1 MIKIPQGIL
10 SPAEI
15 LEATGKNE
23 KDIDIEITGISV
35 DKAGVVL
42 TIDTRLN
49 FSMPRNL
56 ENRMKERIKAA
67 LGSVNRI
74 RFNYMYSGLKV
85 LDHSDEALQTGGY
98 GGFNGNGGGGGNS
111 RSGNGGWSGKR
122 RTKEEPVHPNSIGEL
137 IILGRDFSDDPRDY
151 SELDQFV
158 GAKDRV
164 TIQGEVFKVES
175 MPIRSGKVLVTLLI
189 AEKARTYCL
198 KAFVS
203 ADKMAEIDEN
213 ISEGDMIQARGPIE
227 YDTYEHENL
236 MMARDIKKVHKTFKQ
251 DTYPNGRRVELHCH
265 SKMSDNDGF
274 NEVEDIVRTAAM
286 WGQPA
291 VAITDHGVVQGF
303 PDAAKTAGKL
313 AKQGKEIKIIYG
325 VEGYLYPDEDAIDE
339 DGNIDIKKN
348 RTYHIILLARN
359 QTGLRNIYKLV
370 SLSHIDYFYK
380 RPRLPRSVLQAH
392 REGLIIGSACE
403 AGEVYQAIERGLPDE
418 ELERIASFYDY
429 LEIQP
434 LGNNRF
440 MVEEGRVD
448 SIDDLIRNNLRIVA
462 LGDKLGKM
470 TVATTDSH
478 YPTREASIYRNIIMA
493 GIGFRDTPSDSL
505 YLRTTDE
512 MMEEFSYL
520 GDRAE
525 EIVITNT
532 NRIAEMVEDVLPVP
546 KGKFPPKI
554 EGAEEQL
561 RNSCY
566 EKAWS
571 IYGKPL
577 PPEIDE
583 RLETEL
589 SSIIGNGYA
598 VMYIAAQMLV
608 SKSNSDGYLVGSRG
622 SVGSSF
628 AATMAG
634 ITEVNPLAPH
644 YICPECKHFE
654 WYEGEEKYDTGYDMP
669 EKTCPDCGARLKK
682 EGLNI
687 PFATFL
693 GFKGDKEPDI
703 DLNFAGEYQPVAH
716 RYVGEIFGEKNVFKA
731 GTVATIADKT
741 AYGYVKHYVEDNHMK
756 ANKYDIDYL
765 VKGCTGVKRTTGQHP
780 GGIIVVPDDHEI
792 YEFCPI
798 QKPANKRDTDVI
810 TTHFDYHKIDENLL
824 KLDILGHDVPQLIRH
839 LQVMTGVDPMN
850 IPLDD
855 RETLSIFTSLDALHI
870 KNENYRFTHGTY
882 AIPEF
887 GTSFTR
893 GMLDDI
899 HPTTVSALIKM
910 SGFSHGTDVWTNNA
924 QELLRKGTA
933 TIDEVISCRDD
944 IMNFLISKGL
954 PNSDAFKIMEIVRK
968 NRVLSEEQLNMM
980 KEHGVPDWYIWSCE
994 TLKYM
999 FPRAHAAAYVMM
1011 SIRMAWFKVNYPEA
1025 FYAAW
1030 FSSKVDSFDAES
1042 IGKGIAEIERQMDE
1056 IDKLGNTATAKQKE
1070 HMTVYEVMYE
1080 MLSRGYEF
1088 AEPQLGISEAC
1099 RFSVVDGRVMLPFN
1113 AINGIGDTAAISLA
1127 EAYKEK
1133 PFNTLDDVRSRTKL
1147 SASNIDDL
1155 KRHGLFAGL
1164 PDSAQVSIFDM
1175 LA

>member
-1 MIKIPQGIL
+1 MIRIPADVLTPEEL
-10 SPAEI
+10 S
-15 LEATGKNE
+15 EAAGKDASNL
-23 KDIDIEITGISV
+23 DIEITGISI
-35 DKAGVVL
+35 DRQSLVL
-42 TIDTRLN
+42 NIDIKLN
-49 FSMPRNL
+49 FVMPRNL
-56 ENRMKERIKAA
+56 ESLMKERIRTKIGAA
-67 LGSVNRI
+67 CRI
-74 RFNYMYSGLKV
+74 MVNYMYTGIRMPSPDSESRSDNGNSG
-85 LDHSDEALQTGGY
+85 SGSYSGGENGGY
-98 GGFNGNGGGGGNS
+98 RR
-111 RSGNGGWSGKR
+111 RSS
-122 RTKEEPVHPNSIGEL
+122 KEEPAFENSRGEL
-137 IILGRDFSDDPRDY
+137 ILLGKDFSDAPTAFR
-151 SELDQFV
+151 ELENYV
-158 GAKDRV
+158 GSKDRV
-164 TIQGEVFKVES
+164 CIEGEVFKIES
-175 MPIRSGKVLVTLLI
+175 QPIRSGKILISILI
-189 AEKARTYCL
+189 ANSVRTFCL
-198 KAFVS
+198 KAFIS
-203 ADKMAEIDEN
+203 SDKNTEIGEN
-213 ISEGDMIQARGPIE
+213 LSEGDMIRAKGPIE
-227 YDTYEHENL
+227 YDTYEHENI
-236 MMARDIKKVHKTFKQ
+236 MMVNAIKKVEKTFRQ

-274 NEVEDIVRTAAM
+274 NEVEDIVKTAAY

-313 AKQGKEIKIIYG
+313 AKAGKNIKIIYG
-325 VEGYLYPDEDAIDE
+325 VEGYLYPDEDAILE
-339 DGNIDIKKN
+339 DGTIDIKKN
-348 RTYHIILLARN
+348 RSYHIILLAKN
-359 QTGLRNIYKLV
+359 QTGLKNIYKLV

-380 RPRLPRSVLQAH
+380 RPRLPRSVLEAH

-403 AGEVYQAIERGLPDE
+403 AGELYQAVERGASDE
-418 ELERIASFYDY
+418 ELDRIASFYDY

-434 LGNNRF
+434 LGNNQF
-440 MVEEGRVD
+440 MVNEGRVN
-448 SIDDLIRNNLRIVA
+448 SVDDLIAFNRKIIEI
-462 LGDKLGKM
+462 GDRLGKL

-478 YPTREASIYRNIIMA
+478 YPTQEASIYRNIIMA

-512 MMEEFSYL
+512 MMKEFEYL

-525 EIVITNT
+525 EIVVTNT
-532 NRIAEMVEDVLPVP
+532 NKIADMIDGDILPVP

-554 EGAEEQL
+554 EGAEDQL

-566 EKAWS
+566 EKARS
-571 IYGKPL
+571 IYGDPL
-577 PPEIDE
+577 PPEIEE

-608 SKSNSDGYLVGSRG
+608 TKSNSDGYLVGSRG

-654 WYEGEEKYDTGYDMP
+654 WSDEPDKYDTGYDMP
-669 EKTCPDCGARLKK
+669 EKMCPECGTRMKK

-731 GTVATIADKT
+731 GTVATIAEKT
-741 AYGYVKHYVEDNHMK
+741 AYGYVKHYIDDNNIK

-839 LQVMTGVDPMN
+839 LQVMTGVDPMT

-855 RETLSIFTSLDALHI
+855 KKTLSIFTSLDALNI
-870 KNENYRFTHGTY
+870 QNEDYKFTHGTY

-887 GTSFTR
+887 GTNFTR
-893 GMLDDI
+893 NMLDDI

-924 QELLRKGTA
+924 QDLLRNGTA

-944 IMNFLISKGL
+944 IMNFLIAKGL

-968 NRVLSEEQLNMM
+968 NRVLSEEQLQMM
-980 KEHGVPDWYIWSCE
+980 KDHGVPDWYIWSCE

-1030 FSSKVDSFDAES
+1030 FSSKVDNFDAES
-1042 IGKGIAEIERQMDE
+1042 IWKGIPEIERRMEE
-1056 IDKLGNTATAKQKE
+1056 IEKLGNTATAKQKE
-1070 HMTVYEVMYE
+1070 HLTVYEVIYE
-1080 MLSRGYEF
+1080 MFSRGYEF
-1088 AEPQLGISEAC
+1088 AEPVLGTAQAC
-1099 RFSVVDGRVMLPFN
+1099 RFSVVDGKVMLPFN
-1113 AINGIGDTAAISLA
+1113 AVNGIGDTAAESLTA
-1127 EAYKEK
+1127 AYKERV
-1133 PFNTLDDVRSRTKL
+1133 FSTIDDVRSRTKL
-1147 SASNIDDL
+1147 SATNIEDL

-1164 PDSAQVSIFDM
+1164 PESAQISIFD
-1175 LA
+1175 L

>member
-1 MIKIPQGIL
+1 MIKISEDIL
-10 SPAEI
+10 TAAE
-15 LEATGKNE
+15 LAEASGKN
-23 KDIDIEITGISV
+23 KNDIDIEITNISV
-35 DKAGVVL
+35 SKINGGTSVAL
-42 TIDTRLN
+42 NIDAKLN
-49 FSMPRNL
+49 FVMP
-56 ENRMKERIKAA
+56 KKTERIMKSRIASRIA
-67 LGSVNRI
+67 SAERITVNYTYTGSMIPKSRP
-74 RFNYMYSGLKV
+74 S
-85 LDHSDEALQTGGY
+85 SDDGGY
-98 GGFNGNGGGGGNS
+98 GSGGSGNGGGWGQRRKKDSPAFENS
-111 RSGNGGWSGKR
+111 KGELVLLGADFYD
-122 RTKEEPVHPNSIGEL
+122 EPVP
-137 IILGRDFSDDPRDY
+137 Y
-151 SELDQFV
+151 SELQALV
-158 GAKDRV
+158 GTKEKPV
-164 TIQGEVFKVES
+164 IEGEVFKMES
-175 MPIRSGKVLVTLLI
+175 MPIKSGRELITILI
-189 AEKARTYCL
+189 ASEVRTFAL
-198 KAFVS
+198 KAFIS
-203 ADKMAEIDEN
+203 KEKLGEFEEN
-213 ISEGDMIQARGPIE
+213 LSSGDMIRARGAIE

-236 MMARDIKKVHKTFKQ
+236 MMLTSLKKVEKKFKE

-265 SKMSDNDGF
+265 TKMSDNDGF
-274 NEVEDIVRTAAM
+274 NEVSDIVSKAAY

-291 VAITDHGVVQGF
+291 VAITDHGVVQAF
-303 PDAAKTAGKL
+303 PDAAKEA
-313 AKQGKEIKIIYG
+313 AKQAKKGREIKIIYG
-325 VEGYLYPDEDAIDE
+325 VEGYLYPDEDARGE
-339 DGNIDIKKN
+339 DGEIDIKKN
-348 RTYHIILLARN
+348 RTFHIIILAKN
-359 QTGLRNIYKLV
+359 QTGLKNIYKLV

-380 RPRLPRSVLQAH
+380 RPRIPRSVLEAH

-403 AGEVYQAIERGLPDE
+403 AGEVYQAIVRGADDE
-418 ELERIASFYDY
+418 ELERVASYYDY

-440 MVEEGRVD
+440 MIDEGIAKD
-448 SIDDLIRNNLRIVA
+448 EDALIANNLRIIRIA
-462 LGDKLGKM
+462 DKLGKL

-478 YPTREASIYRNIIMA
+478 YPTQEASIYRNIIMA

-512 MMEEFSYL
+512 MMAEFAYL

-532 NRIAEMVEDVLPVP
+532 NKIADMVEEVLPVP

-554 EGAEEQL
+554 EGAEDQL

-566 EKAWS
+566 ERAKS
-571 IYGKPL
+571 IYGDPL
-577 PPEIDE
+577 PPEIEE

-608 SKSNSDGYLVGSRG
+608 HKSNQDGYLVGSRG

-644 YICPECKHFE
+644 YVCPECKHFE
-654 WYEGEEKYDTGYDMP
+654 WSDEPDKYDTGYDMP
-669 EKTCPDCGARLKK
+669 EKTCPECGARMKK

-693 GFKGDKEPDI
+693 GFKGDKGPDI

-716 RYVGEIFGEKNVFKA
+716 RYVGEIFGEKNVYKA

-741 AYGYVKHYVEDNHMK
+741 AYGYVKHYIEDNHVS
-756 ANKYDIDYL
+756 ANKYDVDYL
-765 VKGCTGVKRTTGQHP
+765 VQGCTGVKRTTGQHP

-792 YEFCPI
+792 YEFCPV

-855 RETLSIFTSLDALHI
+855 KETLSIFTSLDALHI
-870 KNENYRFTHGTY
+870 KNEDYRFTHGTY

-887 GTSFTR
+887 GTNFTR
-893 GMLDDI
+893 QMLDDI
-899 HPTTVSALIKM
+899 KPTTVSALIKM
-910 SGFSHGTDVWTNNA
+910 SGFSHGTAVWTGNA
-924 QELLRKGTA
+924 QDLLRNGTA

-944 IMNFLISKGL
+944 IMNFLIKKGL
-954 PNSDAFKIMEIVRK
+954 PNGDAFKIMEIVRK
-968 NRVLSEEQLNMM
+968 NRVLSEEQLQMM
-980 KEHGVPDWYIWSCE
+980 KDHGVPDWYIWSCE
-994 TLKYM
+994 TLQYM

-1030 FSSKVDSFDAES
+1030 FTSKVDNFDAEMV
-1042 IGKGIAEIERQMDE
+1042 GKSAQDVERRMDE

-1070 HMTVYEVMYE
+1070 QLSVYEVMYE
-1080 MLSRGYEF
+1080 ALSRGYEF
-1088 AEPQLGISEAC
+1088 AEPVLGTAEAC
-1099 RFSVVDGRVMLPFN
+1099 RFSVVDGRIMLPFN
-1113 AINGIGDTAAISLA
+1113 AVSGIGDTAAESLA
-1127 EAYKEK
+1127 EAYELR

-1147 SASNIDDL
+1147 SGTNIEDL

-1164 PDSAQVSIFDM
+1164 PESAQISIFD
-1175 LA
+1175 L

>member
-1 MIKIPQGIL
+1 MIKIPADVL
-10 SPAEI
+10 APDE
-15 LEATGKNE
+15 LCEATGRKAA
-23 KDIDIEITGISV
+23 DLDIEITGISV
-35 DKAGVVL
+35 DRQSLVL
-42 TIDTRLN
+42 NIDTKLN
-49 FSMPRNL
+49 FVMPRNL
-56 ENRMKERIKAA
+56 ESLMKERIRSRIGC
-67 LGSVNRI
+67 LGRI
-74 RFNYMYSGLKV
+74 MINYMYTGIRMPAPG
-85 LDHSDEALQTGGY
+85 SDGGDTGGY
-98 GGFNGNGGGGGNS
+98 SGSGGYSGGNGGNGS
-111 RSGNGGWSGKR
+111 RR
-122 RTKEEPVHPNSIGEL
+122 RSSKEEPAFTNNAGEL
-137 IILGRDFSDDPRDY
+137 ILLGKDFSDDPVEYKDLENY
-151 SELDQFV
+151 V
-158 GAKDRV
+158 GSKDRV
-164 TIQGEVFKVES
+164 CIEGEVFKIES
-175 MPIRSGKVLVTLLI
+175 QPIRSGKILVSILI
-189 AEKARTYCL
+189 ASQVRTFCL
-198 KAFVS
+198 KSFIS
-203 ADKMAEIDEN
+203 SDKMTEINEN
-213 ISEGDMIQARGPIE
+213 LSEGDMIRAKGPIE
-227 YDTYEHENL
+227 YDTYEHENI
-236 MMARDIKKVHKTFKQ
+236 MMVNAFKKVEKHVRE
-251 DTYPNGRRVELHCH
+251 DTYPGGRRVELHCH

-274 NEVEDIVRTAAM
+274 NEVADIVNTAAY

-303 PDAAKTAGKL
+303 PDAAKAAGKL
-313 AKQGKEIKIIYG
+313 AKAGKNIKIIYG
-325 VEGYLYPDEDAIDE
+325 VEGYLYPDEDAKLE
-339 DGNIDIKKN
+339 DGTIDVKKN
-348 RTYHIILLARN
+348 RTYHIILLAKD
-359 QTGLRNIYKLV
+359 QTGLKNIYKLV

-380 RPRLPRSVLQAH
+380 RPRLPRSVLEAH

-403 AGEVYQAIERGLPDE
+403 AGEVYQAVERGASDE
-418 ELERIASFYDY
+418 ELDRIASFYDY

-440 MVEEGRVD
+440 MIDEGRVRGTE
-448 SIDDLIRNNLRIVA
+448 DLIAFNRKIIEV
-462 LGDKLGKM
+462 GDRLGKL

-512 MMEEFSYL
+512 MMKEFEYL

-532 NRIAEMVEDVLPVP
+532 NKIADMVEEVLPVP

-561 RNSCY
+561 RKSCY
-566 EKAWS
+566 EKAKS
-571 IYGKPL
+571 IYGDPL
-577 PPEIDE
+577 PPEIEE

-608 SKSNSDGYLVGSRG
+608 HKSNEDGYLVGSRG

-644 YICPECKHFE
+644 YICPQCKHFE
-654 WYEGEEKYDTGYDMP
+654 WSDEPDKYDTGYDMP
-669 EKTCPDCGARLKK
+669 EKTCPECGARMKK

-741 AYGYVKHYVEDNHMK
+741 AYGYVKHYIEDNNIR
-756 ANKYDIDYL
+756 ANKHDIDYL

-839 LQVMTGVDPMN
+839 LQVMTGVDPME

-870 KNENYRFTHGTY
+870 KNPEYKFTHGTY

-887 GTSFTR
+887 GTNFTR

-924 QELLRKGTA
+924 QDLLRNGTA

-954 PNSDAFKIMEIVRK
+954 PNGDAFKIMEIVRK
-968 NRVLSEEQLNMM
+968 NRVLSQEQLDMM
-980 KEHGVPDWYIWSCE
+980 KDHGVPDWYIWSCE

-1030 FSSKVDSFDAES
+1030 FSSKVDNFDAES
-1042 IGKGIAEIERQMDE
+1042 IGRGIPDIERRMEEIE
-1056 IDKLGNTATAKQKE
+1056 KLGNTATAKQKE
-1070 HMTVYEVMYE
+1070 HLTVYEVMYE

-1088 AEPQLGISEAC
+1088 TEPVLGVAKAC
-1099 RFSVVDGRVMLPFN
+1099 RFSVVDGKVMLPFN
-1113 AINGIGDTAAISLA
+1113 SINGIGDTAAESLVA
-1127 EAYKEK
+1127 AYNDRE
-1133 PFNTLDDVRSRTKL
+1133 FTTIDDVRSRTRL
-1147 SASNIDDL
+1147 SATNIEDL

-1164 PDSAQVSIFDM
+1164 PESAQMSIFD
-1175 LA
+1175 L

>member
-1 MIKIPQGIL
+1 MIRIPADVLTAEEL
-10 SPAEI
+10 S
-15 LEATGKNE
+15 EATGRKAA
-23 KDIDIEITGISV
+23 DLDIETTGISV
-35 DKAGVVL
+35 DRQSL
-42 TIDTRLN
+42 MLNIDFKLN
-49 FSMPRNL
+49 FVMPRNL
-56 ENRMKERIKAA
+56 ESLMKERIRSRVGPAC
-67 LGSVNRI
+67 RI
-74 RFNYMYSGLKV
+74 MINYMYTGIKMPSADSEQRSENGYSGGSYK
-85 LDHSDEALQTGGY
+85 GGEN
-98 GGFNGNGGGGGNS
+98 GGFRR
-111 RSGNGGWSGKR
+111 RSA
-122 RTKEEPVHPNSIGEL
+122 KEEPAFENQAGEL
-137 IILGRDFSDDPRDY
+137 ILLGKDFSDAPVPYR
-151 SELDQFV
+151 ELENYV
-158 GAKDRV
+158 GSKDKV
-164 TIQGEVFKVES
+164 CIEGEVFKIES
-175 MPIRSGKVLVTLLI
+175 QPIRSGKILVSILI
-189 AEKARTYCL
+189 ASEVRTFCL
-198 KAFVS
+198 KSFIS
-203 ADKMAEIDEN
+203 SDKMTEIGEN
-213 ISEGDMIQARGPIE
+213 LSEGDMIRAKGPIE
-227 YDTYEHENL
+227 YDTYEHENI
-236 MMARDIKKVHKTFKQ
+236 MMFNAVKKVRKTVRE
-251 DTYPNGRRVELHCH
+251 DTYQGGRRVELHCH

-274 NEVEDIVRTAAM
+274 NEVEDIVKTAAY

-313 AKQGKEIKIIYG
+313 AKAGKNIKIIYG
-325 VEGYLYPDEDAIDE
+325 VEGYLYPDEDAVLE
-339 DGNIDIKKN
+339 DGTIDIKKN
-348 RTYHIILLARN
+348 RTYHIILLAKN
-359 QTGLRNIYKLV
+359 QTGLKNIYKLV

-403 AGEVYQAIERGLPDE
+403 AGEVYQAVERGASDE
-418 ELERIASFYDY
+418 ELDRVASFYDY

-434 LGNNRF
+434 LGNNQF
-440 MVEEGRVD
+440 MIEEGRVSGVD
-448 SIDDLIRNNLRIVA
+448 ELIAFNKRIIA
-462 LGDKLGKM
+462 AADRLGKL

-512 MMEEFSYL
+512 MMKEFEYL

-532 NRIAEMVEDVLPVP
+532 NRIADMIEEVLPVP

-554 EGAEEQL
+554 DGAEEQL
-561 RNSCY
+561 RTSCY
-566 EKAWS
+566 EKARS
-571 IYGKPL
+571 IYGDPL
-577 PPEIDE
+577 PAEIEE

-608 SKSNSDGYLVGSRG
+608 HKSNSDGYLVGSRG

-654 WYEGEEKYDTGYDMP
+654 WSSEPDKYDTGYDMP
-669 EKTCPDCGARLKK
+669 EKMCPECGTRMKK

-741 AYGYVKHYVEDNHMK
+741 AYGYVKHYIEDNNIK

-839 LQVMTGVDPMN
+839 LQVMTGVDPME

-855 RETLSIFTSLDALHI
+855 KETLSIFTSLDALHI
-870 KNENYRFTHGTY
+870 QNPEYKFTHGTY

-887 GTSFTR
+887 GTNFTR

-924 QELLRKGTA
+924 QDLLRNGTA

-954 PNSDAFKIMEIVRK
+954 PNGDAFKIMEIVRK
-968 NRVLSEEQLNMM
+968 NRVLSQEQLDMM
-980 KEHGVPDWYIWSCE
+980 KDHGVPDWYIWSCE

-1030 FSSKVDSFDAES
+1030 FSSKVDNFDAECV
-1042 IGKGIAEIERQMDE
+1042 GKGIPDIERRMEEIE
-1056 IDKLGNTATAKQKE
+1056 KLGNTATAKQKE
-1070 HMTVYEVMYE
+1070 HLTVYEVIYE

-1088 AEPQLGISEAC
+1088 AEPVLGVAEAC
-1099 RFSVVDGRVMLPFN
+1099 RFSVVDGKVMLPFN
-1113 AINGIGDTAAISLA
+1113 AVSGIGDTAAESLVT
-1127 EAYKEK
+1127 AYKDRC
-1133 PFNTLDDVRSRTKL
+1133 FTTIDDVRSRTRL
-1147 SASNIDDL
+1147 SATNIEDL

-1164 PDSAQVSIFDM
+1164 PESAQISIFD
-1175 LA
+1175 L

>member
-1 MIKIPQGIL
+1 MIKISEDIL
-10 SPAEI
+10 TADE
-15 LEATGKNE
+15 LREASGRDI
-23 KDIDIEITGISV
+23 KDIDIEITNVSV
-35 DKAGVVL
+35 SKVNGGTSVAL
-42 TIDTRLN
+42 NIDAKLN
-49 FSMPRNL
+49 FVMPKKTENL
-56 ENRMKERIKAA
+56 MKKRIA
-67 LGSVNRI
+67 SRI
-74 RFNYMYSGLKV
+74 ASADRVRFNYTYTGVMIPKKAAGEEYSQIQASG
-85 LDHSDEALQTGGY
+85 GGY
-98 GGFNGNGGGGGNS
+98 GGGNGRQYRQSKKDKPAFTNAAGELVLLGDDFTG
-111 RSGNGGWSGKR
+111 
-122 RTKEEPVHPNSIGEL
+122 EPVSYGEL
-137 IILGRDFSDDPRDY
+137 DS
-151 SELDQFV
+151 FV
-158 GAKDRV
+158 GSKEKPV
-164 TIQGEVFKVES
+164 IEGEVFSMDS
-175 MPIRSGKVLVTLLI
+175 MPIKSGRQLITILI
-189 AEKARTYCL
+189 ASEVRTFGL
-198 KAFVS
+198 KAF
-203 ADKMAEIDEN
+203 
-213 ISEGDMIQARGPIE
+213 ISEEKLREIQENLSAGDMIRARGSIE
-227 YDTYEHENL
+227 FDTYEHQNL
-236 MMARDIKKVHKTFKQ
+236 MMLSSMRKTEKKLKE

-265 SKMSDNDGF
+265 TKMSDNDGF
-274 NEVEDIVRTAAM
+274 NEVKDIVKKAAY

-291 VAITDHGVVQGF
+291 VAITDHGVVQAF
-303 PDAAKTAGKL
+303 PDAAKEA
-313 AKQGKEIKIIYG
+313 AKQAKSGRNIKIIYG
-325 VEGYLYPDEDAIDE
+325 VEGYLYPDEDAMTP
-339 DGNIDIKKN
+339 DGTIDIKKN
-348 RTYHIILLARN
+348 RTYHIIILAKN
-359 QTGLRNIYKLV
+359 QTGLKNIYKLV
-370 SLSHIDYFYK
+370 STSHIDYFYK
-380 RPRLPRSVLQAH
+380 RPRIPRSVLQAH
-392 REGLIIGSACE
+392 REGLILGTACE
-403 AGEVYQAIERGLPDE
+403 AGELYQAVVRGADDDE
-418 ELERIASFYDY
+418 LDRIASFYDY
-429 LEIQP
+429 MEIQP

-440 MVEEGRVD
+440 MIEDGIARD
-448 SIDDLIRNNLRIVA
+448 DQDLINNNLRIIEVA
-462 LGDKLGKM
+462 DRLGKL

-478 YPTREASIYRNIIMA
+478 YPTQEASIYRNIIMA

-512 MMEEFSYL
+512 MMAEFAYL

-525 EIVITNT
+525 EIVVTNT
-532 NRIAEMVEDVLPVP
+532 NRIADMIEDVRPVP
-546 KGKFPPKI
+546 AGKFPPKI
-554 EGAEEQL
+554 EGAEETL

-566 EKAWS
+566 EKARS
-571 IYGKPL
+571 IYGDPL
-577 PPEIDE
+577 PPEIEE

-589 SSIIGNGYA
+589 NSIIGNGYA

-608 SKSNSDGYLVGSRG
+608 QKSNRDGYLVGSRG

-644 YICPECKHFE
+644 YVCPECRHFE
-654 WYEGEEKYDTGYDMP
+654 WSDEPGKYDVGYDMP
-669 EKTCPDCGARLKK
+669 DKDCPECGARMKK

-716 RYVGEIFGEKNVFKA
+716 RYVGEIFGEKNVYKA

-741 AYGYVKHYVEDNHMK
+741 AFGYVKHYVEDNHIN
-756 ANKYDIDYL
+756 ASKYDIDYL

-855 RETLSIFTSLDALHI
+855 RKTLSIFTSLDALKI

-887 GTSFTR
+887 GTNFTR

-924 QELLRKGTA
+924 QELLRNGTA

-944 IMNFLISKGL
+944 IMNFLIKKGL
-954 PNSDAFKIMEIVRK
+954 PNGDAFKIMEIVRK
-968 NRVLSEEQLNMM
+968 NRTLSEDQLNMM
-980 KEHGVPDWYIWSCE
+980 KNHGVPEWYIWSCE

-1030 FSSKVDSFDAES
+1030 FTSKVDNFDADI
-1042 IGKGIAEIERQMDE
+1042 IGLGISGVEKRMDE
-1056 IDKLGNTATAKQKE
+1056 IEKLGNTATAKQKE
-1070 HMTVYEVMYE
+1070 QLTVYEVMYE
-1080 MLSRGYEF
+1080 AFSRGFSF
-1088 AEPQLGISEAC
+1088 AEPVLGVAEAC
-1099 RFSVVDGRVMLPFN
+1099 RFSVVDGKIMLPFN
-1113 AINGIGDTAAISLA
+1113 AVNGIGDTAAESLA
-1127 EAYKEK
+1127 SAYAEK
-1133 PFNTLDDVRSRTKL
+1133 PFNTLDDVKSRTKL
-1147 SASNIDDL
+1147 TGTNIDDL
-1155 KRHGLFAGL
+1155 KKHGLFAGL
-1164 PDSAQVSIFDM
+1164 PESAQISIFD
-1175 LA
+1175 L

>member
-1 MIKIPQGIL
+1 MIKIPEDIL
-10 SPAEI
+10 TADE
-15 LEATGKNE
+15 LVEATGRKAKE
-23 KDIDIEITGISV
+23 LDIEITGLSV
-35 DKAGVVL
+35 DRSSLVL
-42 TIDTRLN
+42 SIDTKLN
-49 FSMPRNL
+49 FVMPRNL
-56 ENRMKERIKAA
+56 ESIMKDRIRAR
-67 LGSVNRI
+67 LGSVNKI
-74 RFNYMYSGLKV
+74 RVNYMYSGIKIPPQNSESS
-85 LDHSDEALQTGGY
+85 SDSSQGGY
-98 GGFNGNGGGGGNS
+98 NGNGGGYSNS
-111 RSGNGGWSGKR
+111 GGNGGGYR
-122 RTKEEPVHPNSIGEL
+122 RKAKEEPAHENGRGEL
-137 IILGRDFSDDPRDY
+137 ILLGKDFTDVPVDY
-151 SELDQFV
+151 KDLGDYV

-164 TIQGEVFKVES
+164 CIEGEVFSIES
-175 MPIRSGKVLVTLLI
+175 MPIRNGKILITILI
-189 AEKARTYCL
+189 AAKVRTFCI
-198 KAFVS
+198 KAFIS
-203 ADKMAEIDEN
+203 NEKFAEIEEN
-213 ISEGDMIQARGPIE
+213 LSNGDMIRARGPIE

-236 MMARDIKKVHKTFKQ
+236 MMANALKKVDKTFKE

-274 NEVEDIVRTAAM
+274 NEVEEIVKNAAY

-313 AKQGKEIKIIYG
+313 AKAGKNIKIIYG
-325 VEGYLYPDEDAIDE
+325 VEGYLYPDDDAWLE
-339 DGNIDIKKN
+339 DGTLDIKKN
-348 RTYHIILLARN
+348 RTYHIILLAKN
-359 QTGLRNIYKLV
+359 QEGLKNIYKLV

-403 AGEVYQAIERGLPDE
+403 AGELYQAVEHGASDE

-434 LGNNRF
+434 LGNNQF
-440 MVEEGRVD
+440 MVNEGRVG
-448 SIDDLIRNNLRIVA
+448 SVNDLIAFNKKIIEI
-462 LGDKLGKM
+462 GDRLGKL

-478 YPTREASIYRNIIMA
+478 YPTQEASIYRNIIMA

-512 MMEEFSYL
+512 MMKEFEYL

-525 EIVITNT
+525 EIVVTNT
-532 NRIAEMVEDVLPVP
+532 NKIADMIDPDILPVP

-554 EGAEEQL
+554 EGAEDQL

-571 IYGKPL
+571 IYGNPL
-577 PPEIDE
+577 PPEIEE

-608 SKSNSDGYLVGSRG
+608 TKSNSDGYLVGSRG

-644 YICPECKHFE
+644 YICPNCKHFE
-654 WYEGEEKYDTGYDMP
+654 WSDEPDKYDTGYDMP
-669 EKTCPDCGARLKK
+669 EKMCPECGTRMKK

-741 AYGYVKHYVEDNHMK
+741 AYGYVKHYIEDNNIK

-855 RETLSIFTSLDALHI
+855 KETLSIFTSLDALHI
-870 KNENYRFTHGTY
+870 KNPEYKFTHGTY

-887 GTSFTR
+887 GTNFTR
-893 GMLDDI
+893 NMLDDI

-944 IMNFLISKGL
+944 IMNFLIAKGL

-968 NRVLSEEQLNMM
+968 NRVLSEEQLQMM
-980 KEHGVPDWYIWSCE
+980 KDHGVPDWYIWSCE

-1030 FSSKVDSFDAES
+1030 FSSKVDNFDAES
-1042 IGKGIAEIERQMDE
+1042 IGKGIPEIERKMEE
-1056 IDKLGNTATAKQKE
+1056 IEKLGNTATAKQKE
-1070 HMTVYEVMYE
+1070 HLTVYEVMYE
-1080 MLSRGYEF
+1080 MFSRGYEF
-1088 AEPQLGISEAC
+1088 AEPVLGVAQAC
-1099 RFSVVDGRVMLPFN
+1099 RFSVVDGKVMLPFN
-1113 AINGIGDTAAISLA
+1113 AVNGIGDTAAESLVAAYA
-1127 EAYKEK
+1127 ER
-1133 PFNTLDDVRSRTKL
+1133 PFSTIDDVRSRTRL
-1147 SASNIDDL
+1147 SATNVDDL
-1155 KRHGLFAGL
+1155 KRHGLFEGL
-1164 PDSAQVSIFDM
+1164 PESAQMSIFDF
-1175 LA
+1175 

>member
-1 MIKIPQGIL
+1 MIKISEDIL
-10 SPAEI
+10 TAAE
-15 LEATGKNE
+15 LTEASGKRKE
-23 KDIDIEITGISV
+23 DIDIEITNVAVSKLSGGKSV
-35 DKAGVVL
+35 AL
-42 TIDTRLN
+42 TVDARLN
-49 FSMPRNL
+49 FLMPKKTERV
-56 ENRMKERIKAA
+56 MKQRIASKISSVERVI
-67 LGSVNRI
+67 VN
-74 RFNYMYSGLKV
+74 YTYSGIKV
-85 LDHSDEALQTGGY
+85 PDRSGDDYSGDGRAPQ
-98 GGFNGNGGGGGNS
+98 GGGWAGR
-111 RSGNGGWSGKR
+111 RSKKDAPAFENANGELVLLGADFR
-122 RTKEEPVHPNSIGEL
+122 DEPVP
-137 IILGRDFSDDPRDY
+137 Y
-151 SELDQFV
+151 SELGAMV
-158 GAKDRV
+158 GTKDKPV
-164 TIQGEVFKVES
+164 IEGEVFKMDS
-175 MPIRSGKVLVTLLI
+175 MPIKSGRVLITILI
-189 AEKARTYCL
+189 ASEVRTFAL
-198 KAFVS
+198 KAFIS
-203 ADKMAEIDEN
+203 AEKLTEFEEN
-213 ISEGDMIQARGPIE
+213 LHSGDMIRARGAIE

-236 MMARDIKKVHKTFKQ
+236 MMLTSLKKVEKKLKE
-251 DTYPNGRRVELHCH
+251 DTYPGGRRVELHCH
-265 SKMSDNDGF
+265 TKMSDNDGF
-274 NEVEDIVRTAAM
+274 NEVSDIVKKAAY

-291 VAITDHGVVQGF
+291 VAITDHGVVQAF
-303 PDAAKTAGKL
+303 PDAAKEA
-313 AKQGKEIKIIYG
+313 AKQAKNGRDIKIIYG
-325 VEGYLYPDEDAIDE
+325 VEGYLYPDEDATGE
-339 DGNIDIKKN
+339 DGVIDIKKN
-348 RTYHIILLARN
+348 RTYHIIILAKN
-359 QTGLRNIYKLV
+359 QEGLKNIYKLV

-380 RPRLPRSVLQAH
+380 RPRIPRSVLEAH

-403 AGEVYQAIERGLPDE
+403 AGEVYRAVLDGASDE
-418 ELERIASFYDY
+418 ELDRVASYYDY

-440 MVEEGRVD
+440 LIEDGIAGSEQ
-448 SIDDLIRNNLRIVA
+448 DLIENNLRIIRSA
-462 LGDKLGKM
+462 DRLGKL

-512 MMEEFSYL
+512 MMKEFSYL

-532 NRIAEMVEDVLPVP
+532 NKIAEMVDGSVRPVP
-546 KGKFPPKI
+546 AGKFPPKI
-554 EGAEEQL
+554 EGAEETL
-561 RNSCY
+561 RSSCY
-566 EKAWS
+566 DRAKS
-571 IYGKPL
+571 IYGDPL
-577 PPEIDE
+577 PPEIED

-608 SKSNSDGYLVGSRG
+608 KKSNEDGYLVGSRG

-644 YICPECKHFE
+644 YVCPECRHFE
-654 WYEGEEKYDTGYDMP
+654 WSDEPDKYDTGYDMP
-669 EKTCPDCGARLKK
+669 EKSCPECGARMKK

-741 AYGYVKHYVEDNHMK
+741 AFGYVKHYIEDNHIS
-756 ANKYDIDYL
+756 ANKYDVDYL
-765 VKGCTGVKRTTGQHP
+765 VQGCTGVKRTTGQHP

-839 LQVMTGVDPMN
+839 LQVMTGIDPMN

-855 RETLSIFTSLDALHI
+855 RETLSIFTSLDALKI

-887 GTSFTR
+887 GTNFTR
-893 GMLDDI
+893 QMLDDI
-899 HPTTVSALIKM
+899 RPTTVSALIKM
-910 SGFSHGTDVWTNNA
+910 SGFSHGTAVWTGNA
-924 QELLRKGTA
+924 QDLLRNGTA

-944 IMNFLISKGL
+944 IMNFLIKKGL
-954 PNSDAFKIMEIVRK
+954 PNGDAFKIMEIVRK
-968 NRVLSEEQLNMM
+968 NRVLSEEQLQMM
-980 KEHGVPDWYIWSCE
+980 KDHGVPDWYIWSCE
-994 TLKYM
+994 TLQYM

-1030 FSSKVDSFDAES
+1030 FTSKVDNFDADI
-1042 IGKGIAEIERQMDE
+1042 IGQGIPAVEKRMDE
-1056 IDKLGNTATAKQKE
+1056 IEKLGNTATAKQKE
-1070 HMTVYEVMYE
+1070 QLTVYEVMYE
-1080 MLSRGYEF
+1080 ALSRGYEF
-1088 AEPQLGISEAC
+1088 AEPVLGTAEAC
-1099 RFSVVDGRVMLPFN
+1099 RFSVVDGKVMLPFN
-1113 AINGIGDTAAISLA
+1113 AVSGIGDTAAESLT
-1127 EAYKEK
+1127 EAYAEK
-1133 PFNTLDDVRSRTKL
+1133 PFNTLDDVRSRTRL
-1147 SASNIDDL
+1147 SGTNIDDL
-1155 KRHGLFAGL
+1155 KKHGLFRGL
-1164 PDSAQVSIFDM
+1164 PESAQISIFD
-1175 LA
+1175 L

>member
-1 MIKIPQGIL
+1 MIRIPADVLTAEEL
-10 SPAEI
+10 S
-15 LEATGKNE
+15 EATGRKAA
-23 KDIDIEITGISV
+23 DLDIETTGISV
-35 DKAGVVL
+35 DRQSL
-42 TIDTRLN
+42 MLNIDFKLN
-49 FSMPRNL
+49 FVMPRNL
-56 ENRMKERIKAA
+56 ESLMKERIRSRVGPAC
-67 LGSVNRI
+67 RI
-74 RFNYMYSGLKV
+74 MINYMYTGIKMPSADSEQRSENGYSGGSYK
-85 LDHSDEALQTGGY
+85 GGEN
-98 GGFNGNGGGGGNS
+98 GGFRR
-111 RSGNGGWSGKR
+111 RSA
-122 RTKEEPVHPNSIGEL
+122 KEEPAFENQAGEL
-137 IILGRDFSDDPRDY
+137 ILLGKDFSDAPVPYR
-151 SELDQFV
+151 ELENYV
-158 GAKDRV
+158 GSKDKV
-164 TIQGEVFKVES
+164 CIEGEVFKIES
-175 MPIRSGKVLVTLLI
+175 QPIRSGKILVSILI
-189 AEKARTYCL
+189 ASEVRTFCL
-198 KAFVS
+198 KSFIPS
-203 ADKMAEIDEN
+203 DKMTEIGEN
-213 ISEGDMIQARGPIE
+213 LSEGDMIRAKGPIE
-227 YDTYEHENL
+227 YDTYEHENI
-236 MMARDIKKVHKTFKQ
+236 MMVNAVKKVRKTVRE
-251 DTYPNGRRVELHCH
+251 DTYQGGRRVELHCH

-274 NEVEDIVRTAAM
+274 NEVEDIVKTAAY

-313 AKQGKEIKIIYG
+313 AKAGKNIKIIYG
-325 VEGYLYPDEDAIDE
+325 VEGYLYPDEDAVLE
-339 DGNIDIKKN
+339 DGTIDIKKN
-348 RTYHIILLARN
+348 RTYHIILLAKN
-359 QTGLRNIYKLV
+359 QTGLKNIYKLV

-403 AGEVYQAIERGLPDE
+403 AGEVYQAVERGASDE
-418 ELERIASFYDY
+418 ELDRVASFYDY

-434 LGNNRF
+434 LGNNQF
-440 MVEEGRVD
+440 MIEEGRVSGVD
-448 SIDDLIRNNLRIVA
+448 ELIAFNKRIIA
-462 LGDKLGKM
+462 AADRLGKL

-512 MMEEFSYL
+512 MMKEFEYL

-532 NRIAEMVEDVLPVP
+532 NRIADMIEEVLPVP

-554 EGAEEQL
+554 DGAEEQL
-561 RNSCY
+561 RTSCY
-566 EKAWS
+566 EKARS
-571 IYGKPL
+571 IYGDPL
-577 PPEIDE
+577 PAEIEE

-608 SKSNSDGYLVGSRG
+608 HKSNSDGYLVGSRG

-654 WYEGEEKYDTGYDMP
+654 WSGEPDKYDTGYDMP
-669 EKTCPDCGARLKK
+669 EKMCPECGARMKK

-741 AYGYVKHYVEDNHMK
+741 AYGYVKHYIEDNNIK

-839 LQVMTGVDPMN
+839 LQVMTGVDPME

-855 RETLSIFTSLDALHI
+855 KETLSIFTSLDALHI
-870 KNENYRFTHGTY
+870 QNPDYKFTHGTY

-887 GTSFTR
+887 GTNFTR

-924 QELLRKGTA
+924 QDLLRNGTA

-954 PNSDAFKIMEIVRK
+954 PNGDAFKIMEIVRK
-968 NRVLSEEQLNMM
+968 NRVLSQEQLDMM
-980 KEHGVPDWYIWSCE
+980 KDHGVPDWYIWSCE

-1030 FSSKVDSFDAES
+1030 FSSKVDNFDAECV
-1042 IGKGIAEIERQMDE
+1042 GKGIPDIERRMEEIE
-1056 IDKLGNTATAKQKE
+1056 KLGNTATAKQKE
-1070 HMTVYEVMYE
+1070 HLTVYEVIYE

-1088 AEPQLGISEAC
+1088 AEPVLGVAEAC
-1099 RFSVVDGRVMLPFN
+1099 RFSVVDGKVMLPFN
-1113 AINGIGDTAAISLA
+1113 AVSGIGDTAAESLVA
-1127 EAYKEK
+1127 AYKDRC
-1133 PFNTLDDVRSRTKL
+1133 FTTIDDVRSRTRL
-1147 SASNIDDL
+1147 SATNIEDL

-1164 PDSAQVSIFDM
+1164 PESAQISIFD
-1175 LA
+1175 L

>member
-1 MIKIPQGIL
+1 MIKLSNDIL
-10 SPAEI
+10 TSDELVDAS
-15 LEATGKNE
+15 GKKKE
-23 KDIDIEITGISV
+23 EIDIEITNISMSRFG
-35 DKAGVVL
+35 KGPGVVL
-42 TIDTRLN
+42 EIDTRLN
-49 FSMPRNL
+49 FVMPKKTESIMKQRIA
-56 ENRMKERIKAA
+56 NRIA
-67 LGSVNRI
+67 SVDKI
-74 RFNYMYSGLKV
+74 RFNYIYSGIAAMPKENR
-85 LDHSDEALQTGGY
+85 SDSQPSVGYNQGG
-98 GGFNGNGGGGGNS
+98 NQWQGGGSRRKKEQPAFVNNS
-111 RSGNGGWSGKR
+111 GEMVLLGDDFFDNVV
-122 RTKEEPVHPNSIGEL
+122 PYGEL
-137 IILGRDFSDDPRDY
+137 QDY
-151 SELDQFV
+151 V
-158 GAKDRV
+158 GSKQKPA
-164 TIQGEVFKVES
+164 IEGEVFKIDS
-175 MPIRSGKVLVTLLI
+175 MPIKSGRELITILI
-189 AEKARTYCL
+189 ASQVRTFAL
-198 KAFVS
+198 KAFIS
-203 ADKMAEIDEN
+203 KEKLAEIQDN
-213 ISEGDMIQARGPIE
+213 LHSGDMVRAKGPIE

-236 MMARDIKKVHKTFKQ
+236 MMLSSLKKVEKKLKE

-265 SKMSDNDGF
+265 TKMSDNDGF
-274 NEVEDIVRTAAM
+274 NEVADIVRKAAY

-291 VAITDHGVVQGF
+291 VAITDHGVVQAF
-303 PDAAKTAGKL
+303 PDAAKEAANQ
-313 AKQGKEIKIIYG
+313 AKKGRNIKIIYG
-325 VEGYLYPDEDAIDE
+325 VEGYLYPDEDARDDNGE
-339 DGNIDIKKN
+339 IDIKKH
-348 RTYHIILLARN
+348 RTYHIIILAKN
-359 QTGLRNIYKLV
+359 QTGLKNIYKLV
-370 SLSHIDYFYK
+370 SKSHIDYFYK
-380 RPRLPRSVLQAH
+380 RPRIPRSVLEEH
-392 REGLIIGSACE
+392 RDGLIIGSACE
-403 AGEVYQAIERGLPDE
+403 AGELYQAVINGATDE
-418 ELERIASFYDY
+418 ELDKIASYYDY

-440 MVEEGRVD
+440 LIDEGMAAD
-448 SIDDLIRNNLRIVA
+448 EDALIENNLRIVRTA
-462 LGDKLGKM
+462 DRLGKM

-478 YPTREASIYRNIIMA
+478 YPTQEASIYRNIIMA

-512 MMEEFSYL
+512 MMEEFAYL

-532 NRIAEMVEDVLPVP
+532 NRIADMVEDVRPVP
-546 KGKFPPKI
+546 SGKFPPKI
-554 EGAEEQL
+554 EGAEDQL

-566 EKAWS
+566 EKAKS
-571 IYGKPL
+571 IYGDPL
-577 PPEIDE
+577 PPEIEE

-608 SKSNSDGYLVGSRG
+608 TKSNKDGYLVGSRG

-654 WYEGEEKYDTGYDMP
+654 WSDTPEKYDTGYDMP
-669 EKTCPDCGARLKK
+669 EKVCPECGTRMKK

-693 GFKGDKEPDI
+693 GFEGNKEPDI

-741 AYGYVKHYVEDNHMK
+741 AFGYVKHYIEDNHIN
-756 ANKYDIDYL
+756 ANKYDVDYL
-765 VKGCTGVKRTTGQHP
+765 VQGCTGVKRTTGQHP

-839 LQVMTGVDPMN
+839 LQVMTGVDPMT

-855 RETLSIFTSLDALHI
+855 KRTLSIFTSLDELNI
-870 KNENYRFTHGTY
+870 KNENYRFVHGTY

-887 GTSFTR
+887 GTNFTR
-893 GMLDDI
+893 QMLDDI
-899 HPTTVSALIKM
+899 KPTTVSALIKM
-910 SGFSHGTDVWTNNA
+910 SGFSHGTDVWTGNA

-944 IMNFLISKGL
+944 IMNFLIGKGL
-954 PNSDAFKIMEIVRK
+954 PNGDAFTIMEKVRK
-968 NRVLSEEQLNMM
+968 NKTLSQEQLDQM

-1030 FSSKVDSFDAES
+1030 FSSKVDNFDAEV
-1042 IGKGIAEIERQMDE
+1042 INLGIPAVESRMDNIE
-1056 IDKLGNTATAKQKE
+1056 KLGNTATAKQKE
-1070 HMTVYEVMYE
+1070 QLTVYEVMYE
-1080 MLSRGYEF
+1080 AMSRGYEF
-1088 AEPQLGISEAC
+1088 AEPVLGQSEPC
-1099 RFSVVDGRVMLPFN
+1099 RFSVVDGKIMLPFN
-1113 AINGIGDTAAISLA
+1113 AVSGIGDTAAESLVA
-1127 EAYKEK
+1127 AFNEK
-1133 PFNTLDDVRSRTKL
+1133 QFNTLDDVRSRTKL
-1147 SASNIDDL
+1147 TGTNIDDL

-1164 PDSAQVSIFDM
+1164 PESAQISIFD
-1175 LA
+1175 L

>member
-1 MIKIPQGIL
+1 MIRIPE
-10 SPAEI
+10 EI
-15 LEATGKNE
+15 LTTEEIVEAAGRKAKE
-23 KDIDIEITGISV
+23 IDMEITGISV
-35 DKAGVVL
+35 DRLSKAL
-42 TIDTRLN
+42 TIDARLN
-49 FSMPRNL
+49 FVMPMNYERV
-56 ENRMKERIKAA
+56 MKERIR
-67 LGSVNRI
+67 SRI
-74 RFNYMYSGLKV
+74 GCCGKIRINYMYTGIQIPVHTEPGDSGY
-85 LDHSDEALQTGGY
+85 SG
-98 GGFNGNGGGGGNS
+98 GNGGNGSKN
-111 RSGNGGWSGKR
+111 GNGGWSGR
-122 RTKEEPVHPNSIGEL
+122 RNRKEEPAYENAAGEM
-137 IILGRDFSDDPRDY
+137 ILLGKDFNDAPVDY
-151 SELDQFV
+151 RELENYV
-158 GAKDRV
+158 GSKDKA
-164 TIQGEVFKVES
+164 TIEGEVFHIEN
-175 MPIRSGKVLVTLLI
+175 MPIRSGKVLLTILI
-189 AEKARTYCL
+189 ASAARTFCL
-198 KAFVS
+198 KTFVS
-203 ADKMAEIDEN
+203 TEKLAEIEEN
-213 ISEGDMIQARGPIE
+213 LSEGDMVRAKGPIE
-227 YDTYEHENL
+227 FDTYEHENT
-236 MMARDIKKVHKTFKQ
+236 MMLSAIKKVEKTRKE
-251 DTYPNGRRVELHCH
+251 DHYPNGRRVELHCH

-274 NEVEDIVRTAAM
+274 NEVADIVNTAAF

-303 PDAAKTAGKL
+303 PDAAKAAGKL
-313 AKQGKEIKIIYG
+313 AKSGKNIKIIYG
-325 VEGYLYPDEDAIDE
+325 VEGYLYPDEDAFLD
-339 DGNIDIKKN
+339 DGTIDIRKN
-348 RTYHIILLARN
+348 RTYHIIILAKN
-359 QTGLRNIYKLV
+359 QTGLKNIYKLV

-380 RPRLPRSVLQAH
+380 RPRLPRSVLEAH

-403 AGEVYQAIERGLPDE
+403 AGELYQAVEHGASDE
-418 ELERIASFYDY
+418 ELDKIASFYDY

-434 LGNNRF
+434 LGNNQF
-440 MVEEGRVD
+440 MINEGRVN
-448 SIDDLIRNNLRIVA
+448 SVDDLIAFNKKILEI
-462 LGDKLGKM
+462 GDRLGKL

-478 YPTREASIYRNIIMA
+478 YPDKESSIYRNIIMA

-512 MMEEFSYL
+512 MMEEFAYL

-525 EIVITNT
+525 EVVVTNT
-532 NRIAEMVEDVLPVP
+532 NKIADMVEEVLPVP

-561 RNSCY
+561 RTSCY
-566 EKAWS
+566 EKAKS
-571 IYGKPL
+571 IYGDPL
-577 PPEIDE
+577 PPNIEE

-598 VMYIAAQMLV
+598 VMYIAAQLLV
-608 SKSNSDGYLVGSRG
+608 NKSNRDGYLVGSRG

-634 ITEVNPLAPH
+634 ITEVNPLPPH
-644 YICPECKHFE
+644 YVCPECKH
-654 WYEGEEKYDTGYDMP
+654 YEESTELDKYDTGYDMP
-669 EKTCPDCGARLKK
+669 DKVCPECGARMKK

-741 AYGYVKHYVEDNHMK
+741 AYGYVKHYIEDNNIK

-765 VKGCTGVKRTTGQHP
+765 VRGCTGVKRTTGQHP

-839 LQVMTGVDPMN
+839 LQVMTGVDPMT

-887 GTSFTR
+887 GTNFTR

-924 QELLRKGTA
+924 QDLLRNGTA

-954 PNSDAFKIMEIVRK
+954 PNGDAFKIMEIVRK
-968 NRVLSEEQLNMM
+968 NRVLSQEQLDMM
-980 KEHGVPDWYIWSCE
+980 KDHGVPDWYIWSCE

-1011 SIRMAWFKVNYPEA
+1011 SIRMAWFKVNYPAA

-1030 FSSKVDSFDAES
+1030 FSSKVDNFDAEI
-1042 IGKGIAEIERQMDE
+1042 IGKGIAEVERRMDD

-1070 HMTVYEVMYE
+1070 QLTVYEVMYE

-1088 AEPQLGISEAC
+1088 TEPVLGVAQAC
-1099 RFSVVDGRVMLPFN
+1099 RFSVVDGKVMLPFN
-1113 AINGIGDTAAISLA
+1113 AVSGIGDTAAESLTSA
-1127 EAYKEK
+1127 FSER
-1133 PFNTLDDVRSRTKL
+1133 PFSTLDDVRSRTRL
-1147 SASNIDDL
+1147 SASNIEDL
-1155 KRHGLFAGL
+1155 KRHGLFTGL
-1164 PDSAQVSIFDM
+1164 PESAQMSIFD
-1175 LA
+1175 L